1 MTGRREFLRNA
12 AITGLGAGVGVL
24 ALPPTPEASDALM
37 PAERSPSA
45 SASRR
50 LPSVTA
56 EDSTPYAVWQYKRR
70 GDEFA
75 PTSPINVVFPLAE
88 TETDLDDVMDVLF
101 DAGWYSL
108 PVEYTRYA
116 WHRERDQY
124 EHQHATAAETFYGT
138 VGRRHARCWEL
149 EGTVSMQT
157 HADTEATPSH
167 GIESYRRA
175 QRRIEHLFAEA
186 GWSVDETLRFAN
198 EKPPD
203 HDGHVTVIRP

>member
-1 MTGRREFLRNA
+1 VTGRRDFLRKA
-12 AITGLGAGVGVL
+12 AVASVGTTAGVL
-24 ALPPTPEASDALM
+24 ALPSTPEASEDLM
-37 PAERSPSA
+37 PTERSPSA
-45 SASRR
+45 NANERS
-50 LPSVTA
+50 PSITA
-56 EDSTPYAVWQYKRR
+56 EDASPYAMWQYKRR
-70 GDEFA
+70 GERYA
-75 PTSPINVVFPLAE
+75 PTSPINVVFPLSE
-88 TETDLDDVMDVLF
+88 TEKGLDDVMEVLF

-149 EGTVSMQT
+149 EGSVSMQT
-157 HADTEATPSH
+157 HVDTEATPSH